1 MLKYKALVLRYVP
14 YILKYVPYVFCGK
27 YSHA

>member
-14 YILKYVPYVFCGK
+14 YGLKHVPYVFCGK